1 MTNILCK
8 GTQIFP
14 FSPPFIFGRGFFFV
28 IACVVKTRAAAKY
41 WPYYNRKFFARLAVK
56 G

>member
-14 FSPPFIFGRGFFFV
+14 FSPPFLFGRLDFFV
-28 IACVVKTRAAAKY
+28 IAVVGNNREAASELPDY
-41 WPYYNRKFFARLAVK
+41 IRQF
-56 G
+56 